1 MDEGEKSV
9 TIRIPV
15 SLWHWLDARTEGKTR
30 TIKRLLEQ
38 EREEQAK

>member
-1 MDEGEKSV
+1 MNEGKLPV
-9 TIRIPV
+9 TIYLPV
-15 SLWHWLDARTEGKTR
+15 SLWNWLDAQPEGKTG